1 MLTGLGH
8 LCNKKSLRHDPALS
22 EAHPESSLGSCS
34 QWLLRLMI
42 AVGVCKQGV
51 CSESASFDLPA
62 GVLAS
67 CVQEVQSALEI
78 ALVRRENGSA
88 QRGGEIFV
96 AGAAGTNNAVP
107 CKQAS
112 MPHAIVTLPHIA
124 MPCNAFGEW
133 LSCCVA
139 SIARK
144 YIWGLSSPLAA
155 AISR

>member
-1 MLTGLGH
+1 M
-8 LCNKKSLRHDPALS
+8 
-22 EAHPESSLGSCS
+22 
-34 QWLLRLMI
+34 LRLTI
-42 AVGVCKQGV
+42 DVGFCKQGV

-96 AGAAGTNNAVP
+96 AGGAGTNNAVN

-112 MPHAIVTLPHIA
+112 TAAWTAHAIINLAYCAMRCIA
-124 MPCNAFGEW
+124 
-133 LSCCVA
+133 
-139 SIARK
+139 
-144 YIWGLSSPLAA
+144 
-155 AISR
+155 

>member
-1 MLTGLGH
+1 MVAQTDDHCWVL
-8 LCNKKSLRHDPALS
+8 
-22 EAHPESSLGSCS
+22 
-34 QWLLRLMI
+34 Q
-42 AVGVCKQGV
+42 QGV

-96 AGAAGTNNAVP
+96 AGGAGTNNAVP

-112 MPHAIVTLPHIA
+112 IASWIAHAIVSLSHIA
-124 MPCNAFGEW
+124 MPCDALDDW
-133 LSCCVA
+133 LSYCVGVV
-139 SIARK
+139 SIA
-144 YIWGLSSPLAA
+144 
-155 AISR
+155 